1 MKKTNTRLIFA
12 FLLVLVLAALM
23 AVAAFAATP
32 GTGYCVNS
40 ENKQTNI
47 KWTME
52 ENGVLTFE
60 IDAAATDK
68 VQTTA
73 LYGKDPVTGSTNGWD
88 KCLPTFA
95 EAVKIVIGDGITN
108 VAGFSALPK
117 LQQVEL
123 AASVTKLVGATFEC
137 SRALQSVYIRG
148 TEPTT
153 GLFDFS
159 NIVSFGG
166 YCCDGVQLMTKVVL
180 NANLAGELPIEVLK
194 GTKLSEIEIP
204 AGVTLIKNNAFMQT
218 HSLKIVTVLGM
229 ETTFESDD
237 VFKNNNTYPAIK
249 AKAGSKAAEFAKA
262 NGYTFIDLDTGEE
275 TKGTK
280 LTTGDST
287 GGNQGGTSGGTTT
300 PSGNLP
306 EFKHDGATLWG
317 HSSGKYNGGDIINTY
332 WAYYDD
338 TKTLEF
344 VSATT
349 KYNET
354 GALSHVDK
362 EYTNWGEYKDQIE
375 HIIVGDYIVKI
386 SGSAFQNYTSL
397 IDVKIGKSV
406 NQIDGNAFTGCTSLT
421 TIWRDGTERI
431 EGRADLRGLQKV
443 NNIIS
448 GTNVNEVILPN
459 NTKELSVDLPP
470 SVKTIWNNNLT
481 PELIEYA
488 KTNLF
493 NLQNI
498 NNPEEIH
505 EFWIYVD
512 PTLPAC
518 GGRSVF
524 SFDEATGTMTIHGAG
539 AIDDIVNYY
548 GGGSKKQPWF
558 SIRQNVKHIVLSD
571 NITTIGKY
579 AFCEFTNLETVQ
591 IPAGDIEILNAAF
604 EKCHNLKSI
613 YRAGTE
619 PIEGTADLRNVH
631 ALNSWTFAYDW
642 LIANIIVSPQVEK
655 IGSSVFEEN
664 INLANIYGTPGS
676 FAETYATENGK
687 TFFDVSAN
695 TPQPITCTPPETTAA
710 ETETE
715 EPETTLAPDTTAAP
729 DTETETETADTTA
742 APETMP
748 IFVDE
753 GDASASSSSNMLPII
768 IAVVAVVVVAAV
780 VVVVIIVAK
789 KKKAAK

>member
-1 MKKTNTRLIFA
+1 MKKTNIRLLLTFV
-12 FLLVLVLAALM
+12 LVLVFAALM

-32 GTGYCVNS
+32 GTGYCVNN

-73 LYGKDPVTGSTNGWD
+73 LYGKDPVTGEQNGWNQ
-88 KCLPTFA
+88 CLPTFA
-95 EAVKIVIGDGITN
+95 EAVKIVVGDGITEI
-108 VAGFSALPK
+108 AGFSALPK
-117 LQQVEL
+117 LQEVEIPTSL
-123 AASVTKLVGATFEC
+123 VKLNQAAFEC

-148 TEPTT
+148 TDPIV

-159 NIVSFGG
+159 NIVFFGD
-166 YCCDGVQLMTKVVL
+166 YCCDGNSKMTNVIL
-180 NANLAGELPIEVLK
+180 NPNLTGVITKEVFKDNNL
-194 GTKLSEIEIP
+194 TEIEIP
-204 AGVTLIKNNAFMQT
+204 VGVTLIKNNAFMQT
-218 HSLKIVTVLGM
+218 YSLKVITILGM
-229 ETTFESDD
+229 ETILESDD
-237 VFKNNNTYPAIK
+237 VFNGNSTCPAIK

-280 LTTGDST
+280 PAPGESSNDGS
-287 GGNQGGTSGGTTT
+287 SGSTT
-300 PSGNLP
+300 PPSAGLS
-306 EFKHDGATLWG
+306 EFDHDGATVWG

-332 WAYYDD
+332 WAYYQD

-344 VSATT
+344 ISATT
-349 KYNET
+349 NYNET
-354 GALSHVDK
+354 GTISDVDK
-362 EYTNWGEYKDQIE
+362 DGQSWSEYKEEIE
-375 HIIVGDYIVKI
+375 HIIVGDYIHKI
-386 SGSAFQNYTSL
+386 SGSAFMNYPAL
-397 IDVKIGKSV
+397 IDVRLGKTV
-406 NQIDGNAFTGCTSLT
+406 NQIDGNAFTGCANLT
-421 TIWRDGTERI
+421 TIWRNGQERI
-431 EGRADLRGLQKV
+431 EGRVDLRGLQKI
-443 NNIIS
+443 NNILS
-448 GTNVNEVILPN
+448 GTKVNEVILPR
-459 NTKELSVDLPP
+459 NTASLAVDLPP
-470 SVKTIWNNNLT
+470 SIKTIWASNLT

-524 SFDEATGTMTIHGAG
+524 SFDEATGTMTIYGAG
-539 AIDDIVNYY
+539 KIDDIMNYY
-548 GGGSKKQPWF
+548 GGGSKNQPWF
-558 SIRQNVKHIVLSD
+558 TIRDNVKHIVVSD
-571 NITTIGKY
+571 NITTIGRY
-579 AFCEFTNLETVQ
+579 AFCEFSNLETIQ
-591 IPAGDIEILNAAF
+591 IPSGDLEILNAAF

-642 LIANIIVSPQVEK
+642 LIANVIVSPQVEK

-676 FAETYATENGK
+676 FAETYAADNGK
-687 TFFDVSAN
+687 TFYDVASN
-695 TPQPITCTPPETTAA
+695 VPQPITCTPPETTAA
-710 ETETE
+710 TETE
-715 EPETTLAPDTTAAP
+715 APEITAAP
-729 DTETETETADTTA
+729 ETVFDTETETEPVTE

-748 IFVDE
+748 MFVDE
-753 GDASASSSSNMLPII
+753 SDVSGGGSSSMLPII
-768 IAVVAVVVVAAV
+768 IAVVAVVVVAV
-780 VVVVIIVAK
+780 VVVVIVIVAK